1 MNARSRCCI
10 FLLLFF
16 HASIFA
22 DRNHSRHQGML
33 QAPII
38 RSSIPLTIPDISL
51 INQYGES
58 VNIISDV
65 ARDKTILLNTI
76 FTTCTTICTP
86 MGAIFASLQKKLSA
100 KIGAD
105 VMQDN
110 IALISV
116 SIDPATDTPERLL
129 AWQSKF
135 GSLKDGQGAWT
146 LLTGPQADVEKL
158 LKACGLYAANVED
171 HSPIALLGNANDE
184 EWQRLSG
191 LTSPDKLARLILE
204 QLNQPTQTDM

>member
-1 MNARSRCCI
+1 MHAPSRCCI

-16 HASIFA
+16 HASLFA
-22 DRNHSRHQGML
+22 DRDHSRHHERL
-33 QAPII
+33 QAPIT
-38 RSSIPLTIPDISL
+38 RSSIPLTIPDIRL
-51 INQYGES
+51 INQHGEP

-105 VMQDN
+105 VMRDN

-116 SIDPATDTPERLL
+116 SIDPVTDTPKRLQ
-129 AWQSKF
+129 AWQAKF
-135 GSLKDGQGAWT
+135 GGLEDGQGAWT

-171 HSPIALLGNANDE
+171 HSPIALLGNANDG
-184 EWQRLSG
+184 EWQRLSA
-191 LTSPDKLARLILE
+191 LTPPDKLAHLILE
-204 QLNQPTQTDM
+204 QLNQPTQTEM